1 MLSDLIHRCQ
11 PGQIQV
17 VISSNPLALIPTV
30 QQSLLEGTV
39 GRLTLHSWQE
49 LPPHEQLLDD
59 VLHQMATLALA
70 VWPAWYSSQLT
81 RDTSEARSID
91 QILALDQ
98 TINSLQNSLPL
109 LSLAWLKLANARTA
123 KRSLPLIHSFSR
135 TVQCEQL
142 ALALDLSEGIAL
154 MALTNPFQD
163 DDRLRSLARVCGW
176 LAPTANARVFVVIP
190 PELASSSALDSITY
204 QAEDLTVLE
213 APVTA
218 NGGDDEETYKL
229 WPVHGQ
235 PHPCSPGE
243 QLLAARLAADGEL
256 AGLFRFNQLVR
267 TALGTSHL
275 VDLLW
280 ADGRL
285 IVEVDGYRYHGNPQA
300 FCQDRQRDYELL
312 ISGYLV
318 LRLPHSE
325 VIAGIET
332 AMDKIR
338 RTVRFRRRQPAA
350 ATSAMP

>member
-1 MLSDLIHRCQ
+1 M
-11 PGQIQV
+11 
-17 VISSNPLALIPTV
+17 
-30 QQSLLEGTV
+30 
-39 GRLTLHSWQE
+39 
-49 LPPHEQLLDD
+49 
-59 VLHQMATLALA
+59 LHQMATLALA
-70 VWPAWYSSQLT
+70 IWPAWYTIQLT
-81 RDTSEARSID
+81 RVSSQCPSIEQLLARD
-91 QILALDQ
+91 PAVHALQ
-98 TINSLQNSLPL
+98 RNLPR
-109 LSLAWLKLANARTA
+109 LSHPWLKQAATRAA
-123 KRSLPLIHSFSR
+123 KGSLPLIHSFSR

-142 ALALDLSEGIAL
+142 ALALDLSGGIAL
-154 MALTNPFQD
+154 MALTSPQQS

-176 LAPTANARVFVVIP
+176 LAQTANARVFVVIP

-213 APVTA
+213 AAVPA
-218 NGGDDEETYKL
+218 DGGGDEETYKL

-267 TALGTSHL
+267 SALGTCHL

-285 IVEVDGYRYHGNPQA
+285 IVEVDGYRHHGNPQA

-312 ISGYLV
+312 ISGFLV

-325 VIAGIET
+325 VIAEIET
-332 AMDKIR
+332 AMGKIR
-338 RTVRFRRRQPAA
+338 RTVRFRRQQPAA
-350 ATSAMP
+350 VPSAMP